1 MAWYV
6 FSHSTL
12 CADRSL
18 PQIAEYSI
26 TATLGTI
33 AVAYSGSCDPD
44 HSPPP
49 NAILYF
55 LIVVAITEQT
65 TGYTWDKIDS
75 FTNTNEPVDPVLKST
90 AIRAFTTTVLC
101 QAGEFWVLATYI
113 PSSSL
118 PFIWY
123 TVAWILFGVWAWLRY
138 PFPFRGVF
146 NWCNIKSLDERNNAK
161 QLSELGYSILSTLA
175 KVGLFLSIVLTEDWE
190 NCAV

>member
-1 MAWYV
+1 MAWCV

-12 CADRSL
+12 CANRSL
-18 PQIAEYSI
+18 PQIAEYGI

-75 FTNTNEPVDPVLKST
+75 FTEGTVDSKLKST
-90 AIRAFTTTVLC
+90 AIRSFTTTVLC

-123 TVAWILFGVWAWLRY
+123 TVTWTLFGVWAWLRY
-138 PFPFRGVF
+138 PFPFLGVL
-146 NWCNIKSLDERNNAK
+146 NYYNIDTLDERTNAK